1 MPFVKE
7 EKDNL
12 KLLQKLN
19 LLENGKLKRAAILLF
34 GNNSK
39 RFYTSAFIKVGK
51 FLTDADIVASDD
63 VEGNLFEQVDK
74 AIELLT

>member
-1 MPFVKE
+1 MLKKK
-7 EKDNL
+7 KDNL

-34 GNNSK
+34 GKNPK

-51 FLTDADIVASDD
+51 FLTDTDIVASDD
-63 VEGNLFEQVDK
+63 VEGISLNR
-74 AIELLT
+74 